1 MVIRVKVFSESFVS
15 SVLNGGH
22 ELSLIDHEYPL
33 IIFDNW
39 LRREMFVQNSILLFM
54 IIRDRLMIIRAET
67 AP

>member
-1 MVIRVKVFSESFVS
+1 MAIRVKVFSESFVP

-22 ELSLIDHEYPL
+22 ELPLIDHEYPL

-39 LRREMFVQNSILLFM
+39 LREKSSCQNSILLFM

>member
-1 MVIRVKVFSESFVS
+1 MS

-33 IIFDNW
+33 IMCDNW